1 LIEIVVIISA
11 YLVGGVSVGYYAVRY
26 LLKKDIRNLGSGSI
40 GARNVGRFL
49 GRRWM
54 IIVFLADFTK
64 GVLAVGLAYVLD
76 ISLILQ
82 QLTMIAVVIGHVW
95 PAQLGFRGG
104 RGISTTIGAVL
115 VFNYLIMLSIAGI
128 TALIYM
134 ITRKFIISG
143 LLAIALS
150 PFIALVLQVSIG
162 DIITLGILVCIILF
176 THRKYIF
183 HFIKGYEKAKG

>member
-1 LIEIVVIISA
+1 MSLLIEIVVIISA

-54 IIVFLADFTK
+54 IIVFLDDFAK
-64 GVLAVGLAYVLD
+64 GALAVGVAYALD
-76 ISLILQ
+76 ISLILP

-95 PAQLGFRGG
+95 PVQLGFRGG

-115 VFNYLIMLSIAGI
+115 VFNYLIMLIIAGI
-128 TALIYM
+128 TALIYL

-150 PFIALVLQVSIG
+150 PFITLALQVPIG
-162 DIITLGILVCIILF
+162 DIITLGVLVCIILF

-183 HFIKGYEKAKG
+183 HFIKCY